1 MGPPRAPQLISHAL
15 EAHHGV
21 RHQTETGRNAP
32 GAALFCDLRTVAVS
46 QNAASLV
53 PASNKLDWVGNIIP
67 EPPQGNLP
75 RHPLVVAET
84 DEERYTM
91 PTE

>member
-1 MGPPRAPQLISHAL
+1 MIRRERCLRDDDGEYFSPPSS
-15 EAHHGV
+15 
-21 RHQTETGRNAP
+21 
-32 GAALFCDLRTVAVS
+32 FLRT
-46 QNAASLV
+46 LRFRRT
-53 PASNKLDWVGNIIP
+53 NKLNWVGNIIP

-75 RHPLVVAET
+75 RDPLVVAET